1 MPIKCNV
8 KSHKIMLNLMELII
22 HSIIMAVIGNTCQN
36 AIIISDKIKWQNLM
50 LTIGK
55 TNIERQFSA
64 KKKKKK

>member
-1 MPIKCNV
+1 
-8 KSHKIMLNLMELII
+8 MELII

-64 KKKKKK
+64 KKKKKVMSISGEDFMTNSKM

>member
-1 MPIKCNV
+1 
-8 KSHKIMLNLMELII
+8 MELII

-64 KKKKKK
+64 KKKKKKSNVN

>member
-1 MPIKCNV
+1 
-8 KSHKIMLNLMELII
+8 MELII

-64 KKKKKK
+64 KKQKKSNVN